1 MFFCFVSGHLFLE
14 LFFHY
19 WVRPECPPIFSMF
32 LISSRNW
39 DEFVPVSHYAS
50 VADLGGGNDPR
61 IDLRAEI
68 IPIGELATLFVIAN
82 TNILQKNTR
91 NAQKPAQM
99 GLDVEPL
106 VRKLARFATLHEH
119 PTTEFVRN
127 FS

>member
-1 MFFCFVSGHLFLE
+1 MKPHFRRRMAI
-14 LFFHY
+14 Y
-19 WVRPECPPIFSMF
+19 SMF

-106 VRKLARFATLHEH
+106 VRKSARFATLHEH